1 MPTNQI
7 TIRGAR
13 QHNLKNIDVA
23 LPRNKLV
30 VITGLSGSGKSTLAF
45 DTLYAEGQRRY
56 VESLSTYA
64 RQFLERMEKPDV
76 DLIEGLSPAIAIQQ
90 RTAGHNPRSTV
101 GTVTEIYDYLRLLY
115 ARVGTAHC
123 HQCGDPIT
131 LQDLDQV
138 LEKIMQ
144 LPQGTRLIVLAP
156 LVAAQKG
163 RHKNLL
169 RHLQKEGYA
178 RVRIDGKTIE
188 LGDVETLDKT
198 QPHTIDVV
206 VDRLIAKD
214 TMRNRLADSLELAV
228 SLSGGKVVVDIQNGS
243 PILFSEKAVCLKCGI
258 SYPEFT
264 PASFSFNSPQG
275 ACPECNGLGA
285 TTAIDPALIIPNPDL
300 SLREGAVHP
309 WAGKSSVRFA
319 EFLDALTTYYHAD
332 IYTPYRKLPER
343 FQTVL
348 LYGSQAERIPFYFE
362 RNQRR
367 VTYHKT
373 FEGVIPNLQRRYLE
387 TDSAGSRDEIRQY
400 MNFSPCKACGGTK
413 LNRASQSV
421 RIGGLT
427 IHEVTRLSISGA
439 IKFFDGLPLSGK
451 KEIIAGKILKEVR
464 ERLGF
469 IAHVGL
475 PYLSLDRTAN
485 TLSGGESQRIRLAT
499 QIGSKL
505 TGVLYVL
512 DEPSIGLH
520 QKDNQRLLE
529 ALMKMRDLGN
539 TVIVVEHDEETIRS
553 ADHVVDMGPGA
564 GLNGGKVIFSGP
576 PKALLAHAH
585 SLTGHYLSGRKRIEL
600 PSQRRAG
607 NGKAI
612 TLKGARKNNLKNI
625 DVEIPLGQF
634 ICVTGVSG
642 SGKSSL
648 VLQTLF
654 PAFSQKLYHARIPAG
669 RHTALTGL
677 DHVDKVIHIDQSP
690 IGRTPRSNPG
700 TYTGVFA
707 PVRDLFSRTPEARMR
722 GYKAGRFS
730 FNVKGGR
737 CEACRG
743 DGIIKIEMHF
753 LPDVYVACD
762 TCHGKRYN
770 RETLEVKYKGRTIA
784 DVLGMTVN
792 QSLRFFDRIG
802 KIRTKLQTLVD
813 VGLGYIQI
821 GQPATT
827 LSGGEAQRVKLARE
841 LSKRSTGKTVYILDE
856 PTTGLHTDDIQK
868 LLLVLNRLVDS
879 GNTVIIIEHHL
890 DVIKTADYIIDL
902 GPEGGDKGG
911 YVVGSGTPED
921 IAEIPESYTGRYL
934 KPYLARQLIE
944 NEGLRM

>member
-1 MPTNQI
+1 MAASEI
-7 TIRGAR
+7 IIRGAR
-13 QHNLKNIDVA
+13 QHNLKDIDVV

-64 RQFLERMEKPDV
+64 RQFLERLEKPDV

-90 RTAGHNPRSTV
+90 RSAGHNPRSTV

-123 HQCGDPIT
+123 HQCGAPIT
-131 LQDLDQV
+131 SQDLDQV
-138 LEKIMQ
+138 LQKIIQ
-144 LPQGTRLIVLAP
+144 LPAGTRLVVRAP
-156 LVAAQKG
+156 LVADEKGSHQK
-163 RHKNLL
+163 LL
-169 RHLQKEGYA
+169 QRLRKEGYA
-178 RVRIDGKTIE
+178 RVCIDGQ
-188 LGDVETLDKT
+188 TLDLDEVEPLDKQKT
-198 QPHTIDVV
+198 HAIDVV
-206 VDRLIAKD
+206 IDRLVVKE
-214 TMRNRLADSLELAV
+214 TMHNRLADSLELAV
-228 SLSGGKVVVDIQNGS
+228 SLSGGKVVVDIQKDA
-243 PILFSEKAVCLKCGI
+243 PILFSEQAVCLKCGV
-258 SYPEFT
+258 SYPELT

-285 TTAIDPALIIPNPDL
+285 TTAIDPDRVIPNPDL
-300 SLREGAVHP
+300 SLREGAIHP

-319 EFLDALTTYYHAD
+319 EFLDALTSHFKAD
-332 IYTPYRKLPER
+332 IYTPYRKLPEH
-343 FQTVL
+343 FKAAL
-348 LYGSQAERIPFYFE
+348 LYGSQSEKIPFYFE
-362 RNQRR
+362 RDQRR
-367 VTYHKT
+367 ITYHKT
-373 FEGVIPNLQRRYLE
+373 FEGIIPNLQRRFLE
-387 TDSAGSRDEIRQY
+387 TDSADVREDIRQY
-400 MNFSPCKACGGTK
+400 MSFSPCKACRGAK
-413 LNRASQSV
+413 LNRASRSV
-421 RIGGLT
+421 TIGGLT
-427 IHEVTRLSISGA
+427 IHQVTRLSISSA
-439 IKFFDGLPLSGK
+439 IAFFDGLHLSGK
-451 KEIIAGKILKEVR
+451 NKIIAHKILKEVR

-475 PYLSLDRTAN
+475 PYLTLDRTAS

-520 QKDNQRLLE
+520 QKDNRRLLD
-529 ALMKMRDLGN
+529 ALKKMRDLGN
-539 TVIVVEHDEETIRS
+539 TVVVVEHDEETIGS

-564 GLNGGKVIFSGP
+564 GANGGRVMFSGP
-576 PKALLAHAH
+576 PGDLSAHPD
-585 SLTGHYLSGRKRIEL
+585 SLTGHYLSGRKKIDL
-600 PSQRRAG
+600 PGQRRSG
-607 NGKAI
+607 SHKSI
-612 TLKGARKNNLKNI
+612 LLKGACENNLKDI
-625 DVEIPLGQF
+625 DVDIPLGQF

-648 VLQTLF
+648 VLQTLY
-654 PAFSQKLYHARIPAG
+654 PALSQKLYRARVRAG
-669 RHTALTGL
+669 CHSSVTGL
-677 DHVDKVIHIDQSP
+677 EAVDKVIHIDQSP

-707 PVRDLFSRTPEARMR
+707 PVRELFSRTPEARMR

-743 DGIIKIEMHF
+743 DGIVKIEMHF

-770 RETLEVKYKGRTIA
+770 RETLEVKYKGHTIA

-802 KIRTKLQTLVD
+802 NIREKLRTLVD

-841 LSKRSTGKTVYILDE
+841 LSRKSTGNTVYILDE

-868 LLLVLNRLVDS
+868 LLQVLNRLVDS

-890 DVIKTADYIIDL
+890 DVIKTADTIIDL
-902 GPEGGDKGG
+902 GPEGGERGG
-911 YVVGSGTPED
+911 YIVGCGTPED
-921 IAEIPESYTGRYL
+921 IAGIPESYTGRYL
-934 KPYLARQLIE
+934 KPYLT
-944 NEGLRM
+944 

>member
-1 MPTNQI
+1 MQTNEI
-7 TIRGAR
+7 IIRGAR
-13 QHNLKNIDVA
+13 QHNLKNIDVT

-90 RTAGHNPRSTV
+90 RTASHNPRSTV

-123 HQCGDPIT
+123 HQCGEPIAS
-131 LQDLDQV
+131 QDLEQV
-138 LEKIMQ
+138 LEKVMQ
-144 LPQGTRLIVLAP
+144 LSEGTKLIIFAP
-156 LVAAQKG
+156 LLAEQKG
-163 RHKNLL
+163 NHKSLL
-169 RHLQKEGYA
+169 LHLQKEGYA
-178 RVRIDGKTIE
+178 RVRIDGQTLE
-188 LGDVETLDKT
+188 LDTVETLDKNK
-198 QPHTIDVV
+198 PHSIDVV

-214 TMRNRLADSLELAV
+214 KMRNRLADSLELAV

-275 ACPECNGLGA
+275 ACPGCNGLGA

-300 SLREGAVHP
+300 SLREGVVEP
-309 WAGKSSVRFA
+309 WAGKNSVRFA
-319 EFLDALTTYYHAD
+319 EFLDALTAYYHVD
-332 IYTPYRKLPER
+332 IYTPFRKLPER
-343 FQTVL
+343 FQNIL
-348 LYGSQAERIPFYFE
+348 LHGSQSEEIPFYFE
-362 RNQRR
+362 QDQRR

-373 FEGVIPNLQRRYLE
+373 YEGIIPNLERRYLE
-387 TDSAGSRDEIRQY
+387 TDSTGARDDIRKY
-400 MNFSPCKACGGTK
+400 MSFSPCKACDGAK
-413 LNRASQSV
+413 LNRASRSV

-427 IHEVTRLSISGA
+427 IHEVTRLSISRA
-439 IKFFDGLPLSGK
+439 IAFLEGLQLSGR
-451 KEIIAGKILKEVR
+451 KETIAGKILKEVR
-464 ERLGF
+464 ERLEF

-475 PYLSLDRTAN
+475 PYLTLDRAAN

-520 QKDNQRLLE
+520 QRDNRRLLD

-553 ADHVVDMGPGA
+553 SDHVVDMGPGA
-564 GLNGGKVIFSGP
+564 GVNGGKVIFSGP
-576 PKALLAHAH
+576 PNALFDHAD
-585 SLTGHYLSGRKRIEL
+585 SLTGLYLSGRQHIEL
-600 PSQRRAG
+600 PAKRRTG
-607 NGKAI
+607 SGEKI
-612 TLKGARKNNLKNI
+612 VLTGVRENNLKNI

-654 PAFSQKLYHARIPAG
+654 PTLSQKLYQARIQAG
-669 RHTALTGL
+669 RHKAITGL

-700 TYTGVFA
+700 TYTGIFA
-707 PVRDLFSRTPEARMR
+707 PVRELFSKTPEARMR

-743 DGIIKIEMHF
+743 DGIVKIEMHF
-753 LPDVYVACD
+753 LPDVYVSCD
-762 TCHGKRYN
+762 TCRGNRYN
-770 RETLEVKYKGRTIA
+770 RETLEVKYKGRNIA

-792 QSLRFFDRIG
+792 QSLKFFDRIG
-802 KIRTKLQTLVD
+802 NIREKLQTLVD

-841 LSKRSTGKTVYILDE
+841 LSKKSTGKTVYILDE
-856 PTTGLHTDDIQK
+856 PTTGLHIDDIQK

-890 DVIKTADYIIDL
+890 DVIKTADHIIDL

-911 YVVGSGTPED
+911 CVVGCGTPED
-921 IAEIPESYTGRYL
+921 IAEIPESYTGQYL
-934 KPYLARQLIE
+934 KPYLT
-944 NEGLRM
+944 

>member
-1 MPTNQI
+1 MQTNEI

-13 QHNLKNIDVA
+13 QHNLKNIDVT

-90 RTAGHNPRSTV
+90 RTASHNPRSTV

-123 HQCGDPIT
+123 HQCGEPIAP
-131 LQDLDQV
+131 QDLDQV
-138 LEKIMQ
+138 LEKVML
-144 LPQGTRLIVLAP
+144 LPEGTKLIILAP
-156 LVAAQKG
+156 LLVGQKG
-163 RHKNLL
+163 SHKSLL
-169 RHLQKEGYA
+169 LHLQKEGYA
-178 RVRIDGKTIE
+178 RVRIDGQTLE
-188 LGDVETLDKT
+188 LDAVETLDKNKR
-198 QPHTIDVV
+198 HSIDVV

-214 TMRNRLADSLELAV
+214 KMRNRLADSLELAV
-228 SLSGGKVVVDIQNGS
+228 SLSGGRVVVDIQNGS
-243 PILFSEKAVCLKCGI
+243 PVLFSEKAVCLKCGI

-300 SLREGAVHP
+300 SLREGAVEP
-309 WAGKSSVRFA
+309 WAGKNSVRFA
-319 EFLDALTTYYHAD
+319 EFLDALTAYYQVD
-332 IYTPYRKLPER
+332 IYTPFRKLPER
-343 FQTVL
+343 FQSVL
-348 LYGSQAERIPFYFE
+348 LHGSQSDEIPFYFE
-362 RNQRR
+362 QDQRR

-373 FEGVIPNLQRRYLE
+373 YEGIIPNLERRYLE
-387 TDSAGSRDEIRQY
+387 TDSTGARDEIRKY
-400 MNFSPCKACGGTK
+400 MSFSPCKACDGAK
-413 LNRASQSV
+413 LNRASRSV
-421 RIGGLT
+421 KIGGLT
-427 IHEVTRLSISGA
+427 IHEVTRLSISRA
-439 IKFFDGLPLSGK
+439 IAFLEGLHLSGR
-451 KEIIAGKILKEVR
+451 KETIAGKILKEVR

-475 PYLSLDRTAN
+475 PYLTLDRAAN

-520 QKDNQRLLE
+520 QRDNRRLLG

-564 GLNGGKVIFSGP
+564 GVNGGKVIFSGP
-576 PKALLAHAH
+576 PNALLDHAD
-585 SLTGHYLSGRKRIEL
+585 SLTGLYLSGRQHITL
-600 PSQRRAG
+600 PAQRRTG
-607 NGKAI
+607 SGERI
-612 TLKGARKNNLKNI
+612 VLTGVRENNLKNI
-625 DVEIPLGQF
+625 EVEIPLGQF

-654 PAFSQKLYHARIPAG
+654 PALSQKLYQARIQAG
-669 RHTALTGL
+669 RHTAITGL

-700 TYTGVFA
+700 TYTGIFA
-707 PVRDLFSRTPEARMR
+707 PVRELFSRTPEARMR

-743 DGIIKIEMHF
+743 DGIVKIEMHF

-762 TCHGKRYN
+762 TCRGNRYN
-770 RETLEVKYKGRTIA
+770 RETLEVKYKGRNIA

-792 QSLRFFDRIG
+792 QSLKFFDRIG
-802 KIRTKLQTLVD
+802 NIREKLQTLVD

-841 LSKRSTGKTVYILDE
+841 LSKKSTGKTVYILDE
-856 PTTGLHTDDIQK
+856 PTTGLHIDDIQK

-890 DVIKTADYIIDL
+890 DVIKTADHIIDL

-911 YVVGSGTPED
+911 CVVGCGAPED
-921 IAEIPESYTGRYL
+921 IAEIPESHTGQYL
-934 KPYLARQLIE
+934 KPYLE
-944 NEGLRM
+944 N